1 MLASCYQDDCVRI
14 DSTREVGVNNEMN
27 RRIVSVT
34 AIAVLMTITVFTV
47 ASTILVCQ
55 AIASPAMSTREPT
68 SGVLSS
74 EVAYFM
80 VGFPTDDV
88 TFTIMLTDTEKI
100 KEARDIASGVQ
111 TDTVSVLGTIVRMPA
126 PHNPFWSYHLAPES
140 IQFFD
145 TAVEVCDAH
154 PYYVEEH
161 LDEVCGA
168 FLPGCIWCPY
178 SSRVIMEVH
187 VSGIFLPL
195 VIVDSMEL
203 QD

>member
-1 MLASCYQDDCVRI
+1 M
-14 DSTREVGVNNEMN
+14 REVSVNNETN
-27 RRIVSVT
+27 KRIVSVT
-34 AIAVLMTITVFTV
+34 AIVVLMTITVFTV

-100 KEARDIASGVQ
+100 EEARDIASGVQ
-111 TDTVSVLGTIVRMPA
+111 TDTVSVMGTIVKMPTPYN
-126 PHNPFWSYHLAPES
+126 PHWGYHLAPAS

-145 TAVEVCDAH
+145 TAIEVCDAH

-168 FLPGCIWCPY
+168 FLPGCVWCPY
-178 SSRVIMEVH
+178 SSRVITEVSISE
-187 VSGIFLPL
+187 VFLPL
-195 VIVDSMEL
+195 VIVDSLAESSRVV
-203 QD
+203 QRRFYCPRER